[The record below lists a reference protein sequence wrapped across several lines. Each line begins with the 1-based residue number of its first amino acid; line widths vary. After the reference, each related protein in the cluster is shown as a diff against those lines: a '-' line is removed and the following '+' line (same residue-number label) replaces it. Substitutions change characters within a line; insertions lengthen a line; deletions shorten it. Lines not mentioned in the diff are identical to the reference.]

1 MAITL
6 SSSKI
11 ENRRREIASAI
22 ERLRAEDTE
31 LEIALRVIQRFESD
45 TGRVVSS
52 VAAQSDMP
60 SDERE
65 PKLGPRR
72 PSGCP
77 TNYEMVDMI
86 LAGAE
91 KEGTEGLT
99 LSEITS
105 EIRKRYW
112 PGLKD
117 AQVAAP
123 IYAFVRS
130 GRFRKLSNGRL
141 GRVKKDEGSTAGGP
155 QSLL

>member
-1 MAITL
+1 M
-6 SSSKI
+6 
-11 ENRRREIASAI
+11 
-22 ERLRAEDTE
+22 
-31 LEIALRVIQRFESD
+31 EIALRVIHRFDPD
-45 TGRVVSS
+45 TGGIVSS
-52 VAAQSDMP
+52 TAAKADTP
-60 SDERE
+60 SDPRE

-123 IYAFVRS
+123 IYAFVRN

-141 GRVKKDEGSTAGGP
+141 GRVKKDEEGSATGGL
-155 QSLL
+155 QSPP

>member
-11 ENRRREIASAI
+11 ENRRREIAAEI
-22 ERLRAEDTE
+22 ERLQTEDKE
-31 LEIALRVIQRFESD
+31 LEIVLRVIHRFDPD
-45 TGRVVSS
+45 TGRIVGSGVVTK
-52 VAAQSDMP
+52 QDTP
-60 SDERE
+60 SDEKE

-77 TNYEMVDMI
+77 TNFEMVDMI

-91 KEGTEGLT
+91 KEGTEGLS
-99 LSEITS
+99 LPEITS

-123 IYAFVRS
+123 IYAFVRN
-130 GRFRKLSNGRL
+130 GRFRKLTNGRL
-141 GRVKKDEGSTAGGP
+141 GRVKKDEGSATQSP
-155 QSLL
+155 Q